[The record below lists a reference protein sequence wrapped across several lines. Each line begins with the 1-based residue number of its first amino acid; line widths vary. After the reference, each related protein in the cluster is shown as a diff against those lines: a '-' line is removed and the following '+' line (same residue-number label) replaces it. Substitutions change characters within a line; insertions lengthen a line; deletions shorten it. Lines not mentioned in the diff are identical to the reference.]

1 MPPKVSITIPGISG
15 MKIISKF
22 DKRRRQHMEHQATL
36 PDLSKD
42 FQEVLQGFSDLTDCI
57 DSLIHRIDT
66 LIAKIEEDENYE

>member
-1 MPPKVSITIPGISG
+1 
-15 MKIISKF
+15 
-22 DKRRRQHMEHQATL
+22 MEHQATL